1 MNLKRI
7 IVLSSS
13 FLLCCSVGAGSVNG
27 QPVAKQLVANFGIAY
42 TQATVSGAPSGLIGL
57 DLQSGKM
64 LTNSLSVGF
73 AVGYDVVAFKKT
85 GGIYERLA
93 IIPILAKAKYYFTI
107 APLMQVH
114 ASLAGGAF
122 KTLPHLTTEP
132 IGGISDAEVKVGGT
146 VGAGFDYWFMGM
158 KGIGGE
164 IEYNAFPTGHGK
176 LFSYLAV
183 RVNFS
188 IIKL

>member
-1 MNLKRI
+1 MNLKRVI
-7 IVLSSS
+7 LLSSA
-13 FLLCCSVGAGSVNG
+13 FFLCCSVGAGSVNG
-27 QPVAKQLVANFGIAY
+27 QPMAKQLVADFGAAY
-42 TQATVSGAPSGLIGL
+42 TQAMVSGAPSGLFGL

-73 AVGYDVVAFKKT
+73 AVGYDIVSFEKT

-93 IIPILAKAKYYFTI
+93 IVPILAKAKYYFTI

-122 KTLPHLTTEP
+122 KTIPHLTTRS
-132 IGGISDAEVKVGGT
+132 IGGISDAEVRAGGT
-146 VGAGFDYWFMGM
+146 VGAGFDYWLMGT

-176 LFSYLAV
+176 LFSYFAV